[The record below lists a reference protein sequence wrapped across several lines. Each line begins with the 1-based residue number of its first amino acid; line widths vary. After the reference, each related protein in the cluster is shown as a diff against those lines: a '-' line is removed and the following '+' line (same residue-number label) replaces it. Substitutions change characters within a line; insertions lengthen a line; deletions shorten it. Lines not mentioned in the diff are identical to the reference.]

1 MKTRNGFVSNSS
13 SSSFVVKFRDEEE
26 PLYLETEEFGT
37 GCEMYEINRE
47 MVLRLVDILSD
58 IKIRAR
64 ELKDQRLIEL
74 TNEYQRV
81 YNREVGRICP

>member
-1 MKTRNGFVSNSS
+1 MKTRDGFVSNSS

-47 MVLRLVDILSD
+47 MVSRLINTLIN

-74 TNEYQRV
+74 TNEFTIAR
-81 YNREVGRICP
+81 

>member
-1 MKTRNGFVSNSS
+1 MKIREGFVSNSS
-13 SSSFVVKFRDEEE
+13 SSSFVVRFRDEEE
-26 PLYLETEEFGT
+26 DLCLETEEFGT

-47 MVLRLVDILSD
+47 MVRRFVDTIGS

-74 TNEYQRV
+74 INEFTIER
-81 YNREVGRICP
+81 

>member
-1 MKTRNGFVSNSS
+1 MKTRDGFVSNSS

-37 GCEMYEINRE
+37 GCEMYEINHE
-47 MVLRLVDILSD
+47 MVSRLINTLIN

-74 TNEYQRV
+74 TNEFTIAR
-81 YNREVGRICP
+81 